1 MFKKLF
7 FTFLLFSSTLS
18 APENILK
25 FFNKEYTQTEGEN
38 DCLCD
43 IDNEHCNYL
52 CCCDTKCGGET
63 TEYWRNR
70 SKCIDEKDSI
80 GIFADRC
87 IDHNL
92 VFEFK
97 GHKNKK
103 YRRRGLERIE
113 ATEDI
118 SDSIEVIDNYCYSID
133 NSNKMK
139 KEITSMSIDTDD
151 SSSTSTSSRRRLD
164 KDNIN
169 KNNRNNKKYISINEN
184 ESPSNF
190 NSQLRANSEKNIN
203 ITNSTNSNTYD
214 VFGKDNK
221 FSLYSGS
228 DCSNNNYVERMVS
241 ANYSCSME
249 KTNIETITKAI
260 KNSFIYLEKTNCT
273 LDKLYKIDND
283 GLLNFENENNNDVAT
298 NEYIVE
304 VEFIIQMNNY
314 DSINHCSIN
323 AVKMNNDNL
332 GDKINFKN
340 TVIFTNRLNMLSVPY
355 RYSGTNGY
363 LNGLPLK
370 VYNGTRVF
378 NEFYIVGRY
387 NDGNCRTDDYL
398 YNYLYFSDKPI
409 LFNQNYSYSC
419 NLNGNS
425 LSSTTLFKKLDK
437 IDKIAKYGNSH
448 YNKIDDES
456 LWLRIN
462 KNGFDR
468 NNAENTI
475 IKMNIYLGTRKIGIH
490 SFKYIYKVILKNIK
504 NKRNTDK
511 LFLDINYYDLD
522 KKQDFQEKPTTP
534 QFIPSMPADLL
545 DPLIYSKVDK

>member
-18 APENILK
+18 APEDILK

-43 IDNEHCNYL
+43 VDNEHCNYL
-52 CCCDTKCGGET
+52 CCCDTKCSKDATDHWEA
-63 TEYWRNR
+63 R
-70 SKCIDEKDSI
+70 SKCINEKDSI

-139 KEITSMSIDTDD
+139 KEITSMSIDTTKITDD

-190 NSQLRANSEKNIN
+190 NSQLRANDEINVN
-203 ITNSTNSNTYD
+203 ITNTDDDDEKS
-214 VFGKDNK
+214 VFRKDNN
-221 FSLYSGS
+221 FALYSGS
-228 DCSNNNYVERMVS
+228 ICSNNNYVERMVS
-241 ANYSCSME
+241 ANYSCSMDRSKNGLIRNVLNKDSIILDKTQCKLE
-249 KTNIETITKAI
+249 RIYKISNGLLTSENSSDTNIGNTDII
-260 KNSFIYLEKTNCT
+260 M
-273 LDKLYKIDND
+273 
-283 GLLNFENENNNDVAT
+283 
-298 NEYIVE
+298 E
-304 VEFIIQMNNY
+304 VEFIIQMINY

-323 AVKMNNDNL
+323 VVTMPANNHTNY
-332 GDKINFKN
+332 NFKN
-340 TVIFTNRLNMLSVPY
+340 TVIFSKEQKIPY

-363 LNGLPLK
+363 LNSFPLK
-370 VYNGTRVF
+370 VNIGDSVF
-378 NEFYIVGRY
+378 NEFYIVGRD
-387 NDGNCRTDDYL
+387 NAGNCRDDPNL
-398 YNYLYFSDKPI
+398 NNYLYFSDKPI

-419 NLNGNS
+419 NLNTKNIGD
-425 LSSTTLFKKLDK
+425 TTLFQKLK
-437 IDKIAKYGNSH
+437 AINKIAKYGNSH
-448 YNKIDDES
+448 YSKLEDENFWLKI
-456 LWLRIN
+456 
-462 KNGFDR
+462 
-468 NNAENTI
+468 NNERLSASNAL

-490 SFKYIYKVILKNIK
+490 SYKYIYKVILKSIENSK
-504 NKRNTDK
+504 NNT
-511 LFLDINYYDLD
+511 LSLDINFYDLD